1 MQTTIETRTVD
12 ADALFRIC
20 VGRVACS
27 VARRILTHVLSELRG
42 PLARRLKAQ
51 YSLHLFRA
59 RARLDLPTFED
70 PLVQRQ
76 LEDASSTSGSI
87 AYDTLVM
94 GAGIVSTL
102 VQVVSQV
109 SVLANV
115 LGGQRDGILL
125 ALLSFAT
132 SMSEWVTRWNVF
144 ATEQGEWF

>member
-1 MQTTIETRTVD
+1 M
-12 ADALFRIC
+12 
-20 VGRVACS
+20 
-27 VARRILTHVLSELRG
+27 
-42 PLARRLKAQ
+42 
-51 YSLHLFRA
+51 
-59 RARLDLPTFED
+59 
-70 PLVQRQ
+70 QRQ

-109 SVLANV
+109 SVLASV
-115 LGGQRDGILL
+115 LGAQRDGILL